1 MLGHTRPERTRT
13 ADVVVA
19 RGNSTVSDSA
29 PDDEAPPW
37 AAAPWDDDGAA
48 AFLDSAQQEKPRA
61 PVSSAATASRA
72 STASP
77 MFAPSPMSAA
87 VVPSSPE
94 PAPLPAGM
102 RLTAL
107 GCDEDWPTFAAAL
120 DVKGLAQ
127 QVALQSELIET
138 SEIDASRGLVRLR
151 IPVAQ
156 LASGAHVDKVVAAI
170 SERVGRTVEL
180 QIEVGPV
187 RVTAA
192 AVDSAR
198 KAQALRLAEV
208 AIQDDPF
215 VQALLREFDASIM
228 PGSTQAISG
237 HAAG

>member
-1 MLGHTRPERTRT
+1 MPGNT
-13 ADVVVA
+13 ATSSNASAPRSVRAADNA
-19 RGNSTVSDSA
+19 SNSA

-48 AFLDSAQQEKPRA
+48 AFLDSAQQDTPRI
-61 PVSSAATASRA
+61 
-72 STASP
+72 
-77 MFAPSPMSAA
+77 A
-87 VVPSSPE
+87 VVPLSKPDSVAA
-94 PAPLPAGM
+94 PAPASVAELPAGM

-127 QVALQSELIET
+127 QVALQSELIEI
-138 SEIDASRGLVRLR
+138 SEIDASRGMLRLR

-156 LASGAHVDKVVAAI
+156 LASGAHVDKVIAAI
-170 SERVGRTVEL
+170 GERVGRTVEL
-180 QIEVGPV
+180 HIEVGQV

-192 AVDSAR
+192 AVDAAR
-198 KAQALRLAEV
+198 KAQAQRLAEA
-208 AIQDDPF
+208 AIQSDPF

>member
-1 MLGHTRPERTRT
+1 VLAPSFGMSGNATTSSSVLVPLART
-13 ADVVVA
+13 VA
-19 RGNSTVSDSA
+19 AASDDA

-37 AAAPWDDDGAA
+37 AAAPWDDYGAA
-48 AFLDSAQQEKPRA
+48 AFLDSAQQDTPRTKPGIDA
-61 PVSSAATASRA
+61 PVTAVPVNKPDSVA
-72 STASP
+72 
-77 MFAPSPMSAA
+77 APSPAP
-87 VVPSSPE
+87 VVE
-94 PAPLPAGM
+94 LPPGM

-138 SEIDASRGLVRLR
+138 NEIDASRGMLRLR

-156 LASGAHVDKVVAAI
+156 LASGAHVDKVIAAI
-170 SERVGRTVEL
+170 GERVGRTVEL
-180 QIEVGPV
+180 HIEVGPV

-192 AVDSAR
+192 AVDAAR
-198 KAQALRLAEV
+198 KAQAQRLAEA
-208 AIQDDPF
+208 AIQSDPF